1 VKKIIITDNALKALK
16 KIKNRGILLQI
27 AEKIDSL
34 AVDTEKQGKPLLG
47 ELKGLWSARAVR
59 QRYRIIYRISKN
71 KVIVLL
77 VGIRKGGEKKDIYEL
92 ASKLFKH
99 RLLS

>member
-1 VKKIIITDNALKALK
+1 MNKIVVTDNALKALK
-16 KIKNRGILLQI
+16 KIKNRRILEQI

-34 AVDTEKQGKPLLG
+34 AVDPEKLGKPLLG
-47 ELKGLWSARAVR
+47 ELKGLWSARAAR
-59 QRYRIIYRISKN
+59 QRYRIIYRISKK

-77 VGIRKGGEKKDIYEL
+77 VGMRKGGEKKDIYEL

-99 RLLS
+99 RLLG